1 MLRKKM
7 VLWGSLIATGIIG
20 STSVQ
25 AVAGMGIGVRGGWV
39 NGYKNPAVAGQLA
52 PTQASL
58 PKQMQMFGLH
68 VKLGTMPVLDLEG
81 SLEYAWKEKQFT
93 YLSNTYNF
101 RLSDISAN
109 ATAEYVLPFPV
120 LKPHVGA
127 GLGLHRVAYSV
138 KSPQTPYPVP
148 VPGDETKVG
157 YHALVGVTFHPP
169 LFSLEFFGDWRYTW
183 VTTTGKQTRYSTLL
197 AGVTLGLP

>member
-1 MLRKKM
+1 MAIRPQEDI
-7 VLWGSLIATGIIG
+7 VAPD
-20 STSVQ
+20 
-25 AVAGMGIGVRGGWV
+25 AVFTQT
-39 NGYKNPAVAGQLA
+39 PLA
-52 PTQASL
+52 PPTPQPDGKDRSAWNGWPSRNTAQ
-58 PKQMQMFGLH
+58 PRVIIDDQERI
-68 VKLGTMPVLDLEG
+68 TRIRTPVLDLEG

-93 YLSNTYNF
+93 YLSSTYNF

-127 GLGLHRVAYSV
+127 GLGLHRIAYSV
-138 KSPQTPYPVP
+138 KTPQAPYPVP

-157 YHALVGVTFHPP
+157 YHALVCVTFHPP
-169 LFSLEFFGDWRYTW
+169 LFPLEFFGDWRYTW